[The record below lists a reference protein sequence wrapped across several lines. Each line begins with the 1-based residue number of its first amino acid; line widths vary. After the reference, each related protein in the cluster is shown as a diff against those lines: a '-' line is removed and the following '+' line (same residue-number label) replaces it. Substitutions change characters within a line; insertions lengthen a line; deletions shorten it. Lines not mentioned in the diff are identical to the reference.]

1 MEAQIEKNCKNI
13 SKKYYAG
20 LSKKDQLE
28 QCKEIKKSRK
38 SYKKNKYFT
47 RKKRKSY
54 RHKSSSHVIDF
65 KKKYCIELGNLKK
78 IQQITGVPIGASK
91 AVLKRGRGA
100 YLSNGSRPNQTPE
113 SWARARLASFILK
126 RGAYIR
132 DKDIWDKYKIDS
144 KIKNGKK
151 CKNTI
156 KNKKG
161 GDYTKRD
168 KMVQLCFNPNKNS
181 FPEHPSINH
190 CFSDSTHQTCCM
202 LGPKAREYADNS
214 GNPIGNISEN
224 IKKYYDGEK
233 DLSKENTPWCT
244 CIGSEV
250 CSYYANRFKDGTHI
264 KFIND
269 QNDDSSYY
277 ETLQTN
283 KPQCEKKIKTKIG
296 YGDHLTPGIEENSQ
310 NTDYDCQ
317 EGKDYFVKK
326 V

>member
-20 LSKKDQLE
+20 LNKKDQLE

-54 RHKSSSHVIDF
+54 KHKSSSHVVDF
-65 KKKYCIELGNLKK
+65 KKKYCIGLGNLKK
-78 IQQITGVPIGASK
+78 IQQITGVPIEASK

-161 GDYTKRD
+161 GSNKRD
-168 KMVQLCFNPNKNS
+168 KMIQLCFNPNKNEKE
-181 FPEHPSINH
+181 EHQAINH
-190 CFSDSTHQTCCM
+190 CFSDGTHQTCCM
-202 LGPKAREYADNS
+202 LGP
-214 GNPIGNISEN
+214 IGNISED
-224 IKKYYDGEK
+224 IKKYYDGKK
-233 DLSKENTPWCT
+233 DLSKDNTPWCT

-269 QNDDSSYY
+269 QNDDSLYY
-277 ETLQTN
+277 ETSQTK
-283 KPQCEKKIKTKIG
+283 KPQCEQKIKTKIG
-296 YGDHLTPGIEENSQ
+296 YRDHLTPGIEEKPQ

-317 EGKDYFVKK
+317 EDKDYFVREVKDIK
-326 V
+326 